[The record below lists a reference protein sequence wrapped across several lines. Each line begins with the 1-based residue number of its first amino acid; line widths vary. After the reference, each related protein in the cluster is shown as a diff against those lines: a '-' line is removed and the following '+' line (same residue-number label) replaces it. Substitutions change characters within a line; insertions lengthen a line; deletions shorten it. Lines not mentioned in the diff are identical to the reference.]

1 MAMTHFWREALVGTA
16 LAAQRRK
23 RASGQCPH
31 SRTREKR
38 TDAGWP
44 TIAWLRRCNA
54 FSLSFRQVVA
64 RTILET
70 LRAVVDE
77 KDDVEA
83 VLNVMNRLA
92 DDQGKEA

>member
-1 MAMTHFWREALVGTA
+1 
-16 LAAQRRK
+16 
-23 RASGQCPH
+23 
-31 SRTREKR
+31 
-38 TDAGWP
+38 
-44 TIAWLRRCNA
+44 
-54 FSLSFRQVVA
+54 
-64 RTILET
+64 LET